1 MFVDL
6 TRPVLESTISSCAAG
21 GLYVRSPYFSGVGRG
36 PLTIGAYSSADFMT
50 CFGSFSLAKW
60 RLYTGRADL
69 TPTLVFESSAP
80 VDVTL
85 TEMVYHRVEKHAIG
99 PADVEPEITSDGWFR
114 YVIDYPSGLDAQVVA
129 FTLVA
134 GGEPVTLRDVR
145 YGVDAAA
152 LPAPRDVR
160 VNIVTTT
167 FRKER
172 QVTGNIDTLRSSLLT
187 DPHWRDRFRLTVVDN
202 GRTLPA
208 SVDDAAA
215 GIRLIPNGNVG
226 GAGGFAAG
234 MLDAMDAGW
243 ATHVLMMDD
252 DVTVCPESFK
262 RTVRLLQ
269 YACDEYAGAIVAG
282 AMMSNANYELQ
293 QEDLGVIQPER
304 YLQPLKPRL
313 LMDRE
318 YDITLNE
325 EIMPA
330 GDQKGVYSAWWY
342 SCVPLERIR
351 ANGLPIPLFYRRDD
365 VEYGTRLQERG
376 VMRFMTLN
384 GICVWHDTF
393 DLRWNQAVEVYLSNR
408 NLLIQQAFTPDALND
423 IGATVAYLRSLF
435 DNEKHRF
442 GYPAMELLC
451 DAIDDYLRGPEYYEH
466 PVGERLF
473 RRAAAKAE
481 RLAPLTELEGA
492 PDHVNMR
499 VVEDSANDRNVPP
512 DPVPEPVA
520 PAAAPA
526 PTPDAGAAV
535 VPAGPARRVLRR
547 LRHMG
552 GAVARRVGLLPPRD
566 AAPVPV
572 VPAPAV
578 PAPET
583 FDETL
588 GIIPID
594 GLCTPWR
601 VMHRRRRILA
611 VNPAGTMG
619 VIRVRDDQRAAELT
633 ARFDALIA
641 RLEADGANGGTAA
654 RYHAA
659 RASMTTPEF
668 WRRYLAEALED

>member
-6 TRPVLESTISSCAAG
+6 TRPVLESTTSSCAIS
-21 GLYVRSPYFSGVGRG
+21 GLYVRSPFFSGVGRG
-36 PLTIGAYSSADFMT
+36 PFSIGAYGFADFMT

-60 RLYTGRADL
+60 RLYTGRPDL
-69 TPTLVFESSAP
+69 TPTLVFETSAP

-85 TEMVYHRVEKHAIG
+85 TEMAYHRVEKHAIG
-99 PADVEPEITSDGWFR
+99 PVDVEPERTADGWLR

-129 FTLVA
+129 FTIVA
-134 GGEPVTLRDVR
+134 GDQTVTIRNVS
-145 YGVDAAA
+145 YGVDSAD

-160 VNIVTTT
+160 INIVTTT

-172 QVTGNIDTLRSSLLT
+172 QVTGNIETLRSQLLEVAQWH
-187 DPHWRDRFRLTVVDN
+187 DHFRLTVVDN
-202 GRTLPA
+202 GRTLPD
-208 SVDDAAA
+208 SVNDETA
-215 GIRLIPNGNVG
+215 GITVIPNGNVG

-234 MLDAMDAGW
+234 MLHAMDAGW

-262 RTVRLLQ
+262 RTVRLLT
-269 YACDEYAGAIVAG
+269 YASDEYAEAIIAG

-318 YDITLNE
+318 YDITINE
-325 EIMPA
+325 EIMPSRNMV
-330 GDQKGVYSAWWY
+330 GVYSAWWY
-342 SCVPLERIR
+342 SCVPMTKIR

-365 VEYGTRLQERG
+365 VEYGTRLQEHG
-376 VMRFMTLN
+376 TMRFMTLN

-408 NLLIQQAFTPDALND
+408 NLLIQQAFTPDPLND
-423 IGATVAYLRSLF
+423 INATVSYLQSLF

-442 GYPAMELLC
+442 GYVAMELLC

-473 RRAAAKAE
+473 MGEAAKAE
-481 RLAPLTELEGA
+481 RLRPLSELEGA

-499 VVEDSANDRNVPP
+499 VVEDAANDRNVPFEP
-512 DPVPEPVA
+512 PVEAPVA
-520 PAAAPA
+520 AVGAAAPVSLPRRAVRKLRRVALRLAGRPIA
-526 PTPDAGAAV
+526 PTV
-535 VPAGPARRVLRR
+535 
-547 LRHMG
+547 
-552 GAVARRVGLLPPRD
+552 
-566 AAPVPV
+566 APVP
-572 VPAPAV
+572 APVSEPLDDA
-578 PAPET
+578 
-583 FDETL
+583 L

-601 VMHRRRRILA
+601 VMHRKRRILA

-619 VIRVRDDQRAAELT
+619 VIRERDDARAAELT

-641 RLEADGANGGTAA
+641 KLRADGADGGVAA
-654 RYHAA
+654 RYRAA
-659 RASMTTPEF
+659 RSAMTTPEF
-668 WRRYLAEALED
+668 WRAYLAEALKESL